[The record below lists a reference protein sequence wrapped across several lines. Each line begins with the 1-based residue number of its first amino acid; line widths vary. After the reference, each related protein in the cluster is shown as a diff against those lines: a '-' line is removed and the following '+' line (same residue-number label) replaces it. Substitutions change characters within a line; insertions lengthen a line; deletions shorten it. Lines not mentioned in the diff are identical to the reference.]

1 MKKLGLFLSLFLV
14 LAACQP
20 APATLP
26 SAEQDALF
34 TQAAQTVIAQ
44 LTAAAPAATATSAPV
59 ATDTPAASP
68 TEISSPTPAPTMT
81 PEPTETPPPTATQ
94 TPIPNVI
101 FEEDFE
107 AGTGWFE
114 QEEDNFAF
122 EFVDGAYRIRN
133 EFYDAAVW
141 SIREMGIDD
150 VYLQVDAS
158 LSDGAES
165 GFYGLICRH
174 VDEDNFYALLV
185 SPSGRY
191 GIGIHEDGEFIYLI
205 EGTNPEVIQ
214 SGSAVNRVG
223 GECVGDSL
231 TLFANGQQL
240 AQVTDSTFDEGE
252 IGLVVKTTLD
262 EEMEAIFD
270 QFIVAR
276 P

>member
-1 MKKLGLFLSLFLV
+1 MKKIGLFLSLFLI
-14 LAACQP
+14 LAACQLAP
-20 APATLP
+20 APLP
-26 SAEQDALF
+26 SPQQDALF
-34 TQAAQTVIAQ
+34 TQAAQTVIAE
-44 LTAAAPAATATSAPV
+44 LTAAAPAATATGAPA
-59 ATDTPAASP
+59 ATDTPAPSP
-68 TEISSPTPAPTMT
+68 TEIASPTPEPTMT
-81 PEPTETPPPTATQ
+81 PEPTETPPPTATD
-94 TPIPNVI
+94 TPVPNVI

-107 AGTGWFE
+107 SGTGWAE
-114 QEEDNFAF
+114 REEDQFAF
-122 EFVDGAYRIRN
+122 GFVDGAYRIRN
-133 EFYDAAVW
+133 AFYNAAVW

-185 SPSGRY
+185 SPSGGY
-191 GIGIHEDGEFIYLI
+191 GIGINEDGEFSFLTEGIAPEII
-205 EGTNPEVIQ
+205 E

-223 GECVGDSL
+223 AECLDDSL

-240 AQVTDSTFDEGE
+240 AQVEDDTFDEGE

-262 EEMEAIFD
+262 EEMEATFD